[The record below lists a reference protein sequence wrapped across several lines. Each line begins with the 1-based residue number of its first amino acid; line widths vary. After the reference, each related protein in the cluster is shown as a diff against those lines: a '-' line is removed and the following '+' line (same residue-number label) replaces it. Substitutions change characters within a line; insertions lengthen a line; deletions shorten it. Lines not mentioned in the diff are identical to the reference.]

1 MSRIGKLPI
10 SVPEGVTFEV
20 SDDNLVTVKGKLGEL
35 HQQVDPAITFE
46 LEDGTIT
53 VKRAS
58 ESKDHRSKHGLY
70 RSLVSNMLQGV
81 SEGFKTVQELV
92 GVGYKVEVKGQ
103 VLDFALGFS
112 HHVYLVLP
120 EEIKAEAVAER
131 GKNPTLTMTSHDKQL
146 LGQVAAK
153 IRSLRKPEPYK
164 GKGIK
169 FQGEVLRKKVGKS
182 AAK

>member
-10 SVPEGVTFEV
+10 PVVSGVTVEV
-20 SDDNLVTVKGKLGEL
+20 SKENLVTVKGKLGEL
-35 HQQVDPAITFE
+35 QQQVDPAITIKI
-46 LEDGTIT
+46 EDET
-53 VKRAS
+53 VTLDRTT

-70 RSLVSNMLQGV
+70 RSLISNMIQGV

-103 VLDFALGFS
+103 LLDFALGFS
-112 HHVYLVLP
+112 HHVYFVLP
-120 EEIKAEAVAER
+120 AEIKAEAVAER
-131 GKNPTLTMTSHDKQL
+131 GKNPILTMTSHDKQL

-153 IRSLRKPEPYK
+153 VRSLRKPEPYK

-169 FQGEVLRKKVGKS
+169 FQGEELRKKVGKS

>member
-10 SVPEGVTFEV
+10 SIPEGVSV
-20 SDDNLVTVKGKLGEL
+20 QISDDNIVTVKGKLGEL
-35 HQQVDPAITFE
+35 TQKIDPVISISE
-46 LEDGTIT
+46 EDGSLNFETT
-53 VKRAS
+53 SDKADARA
-58 ESKDHRSKHGLY
+58 KHGLS
-70 RSLVSNMLQGV
+70 RSLVANMIEGV
-81 SEGFKTVQELV
+81 SEGFKIVQEFV

-103 VLDFALGFS
+103 VLDLSLGFS
-112 HHVYLVLP
+112 HHLFFQLP

-131 GKNPTLTMTSHDKQL
+131 GKNPLLTLRSHDKQL

-153 IRSLRKPEPYK
+153 IRSFRKPEPYK

-169 FQGEVLRKKVGKS
+169 FQGEELRRKVGKA